1 LLRYDILWIK
11 SFLKQLEMEMTQA
24 KFVLASLVGG
34 VTLGGLGSGNAEAAN
49 VLASSDRGIVILV
62 LRGQLIMHGREHLV
76 GITAQGKG
84 LVLVIL
90 RYADELRKP
99 EPYFEKIE
107 TKAKDDAVR
116 LAVDLRATIRPL

>member
-1 LLRYDILWIK
+1 LWIK